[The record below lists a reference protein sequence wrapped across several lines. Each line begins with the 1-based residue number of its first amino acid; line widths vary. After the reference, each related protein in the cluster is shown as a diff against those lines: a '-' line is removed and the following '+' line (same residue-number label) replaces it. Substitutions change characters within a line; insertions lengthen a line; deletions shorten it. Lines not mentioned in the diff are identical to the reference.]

1 MPNSHHMISYTT
13 TLRMRLHVYIDLTSN
28 MPPPEETS
36 SLCSTNQLHTQETS
50 SRLHHPWNLPHISK
64 YLQQQQTPHTHPT
77 HTHVYALPYKRHT
90 PHKVDNWTCNYQQ
103 SNTYTPT
110 KQATSTG
117 TYTSYYHLL
126 TQENKDW
133 KEFTSSIQL
142 VPIPNKL
149 KFT

>member
-1 MPNSHHMISYTT
+1 MKRPHHYVPQINCIHKKHHLDYITHETYPTSPNTY
-13 TLRMRLHVYIDLTSN
+13 
-28 MPPPEETS
+28 
-36 SLCSTNQLHTQETS
+36 
-50 SRLHHPWNLPHISK
+50 K
-64 YLQQQQTPHTHPT
+64 QQQTPHTHPT